1 MPYTSPL
8 EVAATVAAAK
18 VRSQITRRSHDRY
31 PWLFISPISKADVR
45 PVVQCLLE
53 VLLCSLD
60 GNVNTNK
67 ASKDNEKL
75 KSVSN
80 ETGIIFH
87 EDPWRAVVDYYPVV
101 WTKRAGKLESP
112 FPGKYLVIVGLEYMD
127 HNNGCPN
134 IKQGSLS
141 TGDYVVVSGD
151 SEMQLTEQ
159 GGGTSLF
166 ILLSLN

>member
-1 MPYTSPL
+1 M
-8 EVAATVAAAK
+8 
-18 VRSQITRRSHDRY
+18 
-31 PWLFISPISKADVR
+31 
-45 PVVQCLLE
+45 
-53 VLLCSLD
+53 
-60 GNVNTNK
+60 
-67 ASKDNEKL
+67 
-75 KSVSN
+75 
-80 ETGIIFH
+80 
-87 EDPWRAVVDYYPVV
+87 VDYYPVV

-127 HNNGCPN
+127 PNNGFSN

-141 TGDYVVVSGD
+141 TGDYVVVCGD